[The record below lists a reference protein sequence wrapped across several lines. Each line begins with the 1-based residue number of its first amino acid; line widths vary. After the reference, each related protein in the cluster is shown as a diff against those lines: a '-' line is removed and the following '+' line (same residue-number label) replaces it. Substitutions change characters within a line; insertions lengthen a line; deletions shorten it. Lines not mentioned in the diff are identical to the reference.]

1 MARTRKTVDVA
12 AAPTPLD
19 VQASKPAAKMQP
31 FVAPPVKQVSSEE
44 ARQSVVVEPSAQ
56 EAIDASASNH
66 DAVVEHND
74 SSESAESLEDS
85 VLAELDSNDEST
97 VKADTVESNDEAE
110 VNDSSNTDVP
120 TTDDKATIYT
130 KADASEIAQKAVRR
144 ALASK
149 KVRGLQEENERLKAE
164 LLKMRHNDELDAI
177 SRSTG
182 ISRSLLEQSKLEGDE
197 LKSYADSLKKEL
209 TAMSER
215 QAAEA
220 TNVAGN
226 LLRNTVVQQSGKMD
240 AWARLAA
247 DLAR

>member
-1 MARTRKTVDVA
+1 MARTRKTVEVA

-66 DAVVEHND
+66 DVEHND
-74 SSESAESLEDS
+74 SSEPTESLEDS
-85 VLAELDSNDEST
+85 VLAELDSNDESN
-97 VKADTVESNDEAE
+97 VKADTVESNDDAD
-110 VNDSSNTDVP
+110 VNGSSNTDVP

>member
-1 MARTRKTVDVA
+1 MARTRKTVEVA

-66 DAVVEHND
+66 AVVEHND
-74 SSESAESLEDS
+74 SSEPTESLEDS

-97 VKADTVESNDEAE
+97 VKADTVESNDEAA
-110 VNDSSNTDVP
+110 VNGSSNTDVP

>member
-1 MARTRKTVDVA
+1 MARTRKTVEVA

-56 EAIDASASNH
+56 EAIAASASNH
-66 DAVVEHND
+66 DAVEHND
-74 SSESAESLEDS
+74 SSESTESLEDS

-110 VNDSSNTDVP
+110 VNGSSNTDVP

>member
-1 MARTRKTVDVA
+1 MARTRKTVEVA

-66 DAVVEHND
+66 DVVEPND

-97 VKADTVESNDEAE
+97 VKADTVE
-110 VNDSSNTDVP
+110 SNTDVP